1 MRKISGRRFAAAFV
15 LAALLVA
22 AACAVNPVT
31 GRKEIMLISES
42 AEVEMGKSTDQSI
55 RAQFG
60 LYDDPELTAYVDRVA
75 RRMAPFLHRP
85 KLVYHF
91 AVLDTPVENAFA
103 APGGYVYVTRGLL
116 AMMNSEAELATVLGH
131 ELGHV
136 NARHSARQMS
146 SQLLLLGGV
155 VLGSALSEDVAKV
168 APYML
173 VGLQVLFLKFSRGDE
188 YQADSLGILY
198 SRQARYSAAQ
208 MIPFFASIQ
217 KLEERAGGGLR
228 LPNFLSTHP
237 LTARRIEEAKAL
249 LEPGDAQLEVKRGEM
264 LARVDGLVY
273 GEDPRQGYV
282 DGNAFYHPEM
292 RFALAIPAGWTTQ
305 NTPRQVVLVSKDE
318 KAAVI
323 LTAEASSKEPAAYL
337 QDRLKAFSDS
347 RVSELASGARRIN
360 GLAAFHGAYQVSP
373 KPAADGQ
380 APMGKNMAVSLD
392 CIRKDGMIYTLMGTA
407 AEVDSPAYE
416 SIFERTAGSF
426 RRLEE
431 PARLAVQP
439 GRLSVRA
446 ATRTAPLREILAG
459 MKVPEKKWPTIEFLN
474 SIALQETVEKGRIL
488 KIAL

>member
-1 MRKISGRRFAAAFV
+1 MRTRGSRPLAAPV

-31 GRKEIMLISES
+31 GRKEIMLISENQ
-42 AEVEMGKSTDQSI
+42 EVEMGKSTDQSI
-55 RAQFG
+55 RSQFG
-60 LYDDPELTAYVDRVA
+60 LYADPELAAYVDRVA
-75 RRMAPFLHRP
+75 RRMVPFLHRP
-85 KLVYHF
+85 NLVYHF

-146 SQLLLLGGV
+146 SQLLLMGGV

-173 VGLQVLFLKFSRGDE
+173 VGLQVLFLKFSRSDE
-188 YQADSLGILY
+188 YQADSLGIAY

-249 LEPGDAQLEVKRGEM
+249 LEPADAQLEVKRGEM

-273 GEDPRQGYV
+273 GEDPRQGFV
-282 DGNAFYHPEM
+282 DGNAFFHPEM
-292 RFALAIPAGWTTQ
+292 RFALAIPDGWTVQ
-305 NTPRQVVLVSKDE
+305 NTPRQVILVSKDE

-323 LTAEASSKEPAAYL
+323 LTAEASPKEPEAYL
-337 QDRLKAFSDS
+337 RDQLNVFSES
-347 RVSELASGARRIN
+347 RVDEIGSGARRIN
-360 GLAAFHGAYQVSP
+360 GLAAFHGVYQVSP

-380 APMGKNMAVSLD
+380 TPTGRDMAVHLD
-392 CIRKDGMIYTLMGTA
+392 CIRKDGLIYTLMGTA
-407 AEVDSPAYE
+407 AKADGPAYE
-416 SIFERTAGSF
+416 NLFDRTAGSF
-426 RRLEE
+426 RRLED

-439 GRLSVRA
+439 RRLSVRPA
-446 ATRTAPLREILAG
+446 PRTAPLRELLAG
-459 MKVPEKKWPTIEFLN
+459 MKVPEKNWPTIEFLN
-474 SIALQETVEKGRIL
+474 SVGLQETVEKGRPL
-488 KIAL
+488 KIAN

>member
-1 MRKISGRRFAAAFV
+1 MKTRGGRALAVPV
-15 LAALLVA
+15 LAALLAA

-31 GRKEIMLISES
+31 GEREIMLVSEGQ
-42 AEVEMGKSTDQSI
+42 EVAMGRSTDASI
-55 RAQFG
+55 RDEFG
-60 LYDDPELTAYVDRVA
+60 LYDDPALSAYVDGVA
-75 RRMAPFLHRP
+75 RRMVPYLHRP
-85 KLVYHF
+85 GLAYHF

-146 SQLLLLGGV
+146 NQLLLTGGV
-155 VLGSALSEDVAKV
+155 ILGSALSKDVAKI

-173 VGLQVLFLKFSRGDE
+173 VGLQVLFLKFSRSDE
-188 YQADSLGILY
+188 YQADSLGIVY
-198 SRQARYSAAQ
+198 SRQAKYSAAQ
-208 MIPFFASIQ
+208 MVPFFASIQ

-249 LEPGDAQLEVKRGEM
+249 LQPGDEELEVNRGAM

-282 DGNAFYHPEM
+282 DGNAFYHPAM
-292 RFALAIPAGWTTQ
+292 RFALTIPAGWTVQ
-305 NTPRQVVLVSKDE
+305 NTPRQVVLMSKDE

-323 LTAEASSKEPAAYL
+323 LTAETSPKEPAAYL

-347 RVSELASGARRIN
+347 RVDELSSGARRIN

-373 KPAADGQ
+373 KTSADGQ
-380 APMGKNMAVSLD
+380 AAEGKDMAVHLD
-392 CIRKDGMIYTLMGTA
+392 CIRKDGLIYTLMGTA
-407 AEVDSPAYE
+407 ARADGPAYE
-416 SIFERTAGSF
+416 SLFDRTAGSF

-431 PARLAVQP
+431 AGRLAARPRRLAVRP
-439 GRLSVRA
+439 APRAGTLRDVLS
-446 ATRTAPLREILAG
+446 G
-459 MKVPEKKWPTIEFLN
+459 MGVPEKDWPTVEFLN
-474 SIALQETVEKGRIL
+474 ALGLQQAVEKGRPL
-488 KIAL
+488 KIPA